1 MDICSFKKNIIPQL
15 NICWIWA
22 DLLELKPALDW
33 TWVKGPQTLQP
44 RRLFKTDLWVD
55 GRQLQPKGCPGVF
68 SSYNTE
74 SVMSSFSPLSQF
86 IRTNPVAVVVPGGF
100 DFSSAGFSVLN
111 KLVFSY
117 ESHAKKKSL
126 LELAGLSFTLYLPTR
141 LIPSSSLVHHSNPS
155 AHKGPS
161 PERMCTWG
169 LAQMREK

>member
-74 SVMSSFSPLSQF
+74 SVMSSPSPLSQF
-86 IRTNPVAVVVPGGF
+86 IRTNPVVVVVPGGF

-117 ESHAKKKSL
+117 ESHAKKKKSSGTRWAEFHPLFTHPLNPL
-126 LELAGLSFTLYLPTR
+126 L
-141 LIPSSSLVHHSNPS
+141 LI
-155 AHKGPS
+155 GPS
-161 PERMCTWG
+161 FEPVSP
-169 LAQMREK
+169 